1 MRRLTL
7 VISAFFLMVSCQ
19 TVPYTHRKSLVLI
32 PQPLELELGL
42 NTYREILSKSRL
54 SHNRKWITMVNRVG
68 TRIARAAN
76 RPSYRWEFKVIKND
90 KVINAFCLPGG
101 KIAVYTGLMK
111 LVSNDAELAT
121 VIGHEVGHAIAR
133 HGAER
138 MSYLLLAELGGM
150 ALQEALKKKP
160 RKTLKLAMI
169 AYGAGVTLGVI
180 LPYSRLQEYE
190 ADHIGLILMA
200 KAGYDPHAALTFW
213 EKMYRKFRGK
223 EPPEF
228 LSTHP
233 LTRHR
238 IERIKKLIPEAM
250 RYYHKR

>member
-1 MRRLTL
+1 MRRLAWL
-7 VISAFFLMVSCQ
+7 VSMFVFITACQ

-32 PQPLELELGL
+32 PQSLELELGL
-42 NTYREILSKSRL
+42 NTYREILKKSRV
-54 SHNRKWITMVNRVG
+54 SRNRKYNEMLNRVG
-68 TRIARAAN
+68 RRIARVAN
-76 RPSYRWEFKVIKND
+76 RPQYRWEFKVLKD
-90 KVINAFCLPGG
+90 DRVLNAFCLPGG

-121 VIGHEVGHAIAR
+121 VVGHEVGHAIAR

-138 MSYLLLAELGGM
+138 MSHLLLVQLGGM

-160 RKTLKLAMI
+160 HKTVQLAMI
-169 AYGAGVTLGVI
+169 AYGVGTTLGIV

-190 ADHIGLILMA
+190 ADRIGLILMA
-200 KAGYDPHAALTFW
+200 KAGYDPHAALSFW
-213 EKMYRKFRGK
+213 QKMYRRFKGK

-233 LTRHR
+233 LTKHR

-250 RYYHKR
+250 RYYRR